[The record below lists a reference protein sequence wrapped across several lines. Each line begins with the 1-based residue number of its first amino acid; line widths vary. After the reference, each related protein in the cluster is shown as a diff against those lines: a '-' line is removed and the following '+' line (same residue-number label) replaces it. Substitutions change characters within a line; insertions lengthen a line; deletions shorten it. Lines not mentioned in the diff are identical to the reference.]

1 MISRLRGSV
10 WQCEPGRLQLDVGGV
25 GYDLQIPLSTYYQV
39 SEADT
44 AEVDL
49 HVYTHVREDAITLF
63 GFATVA
69 ERSMFLHLTSIS
81 GVGPR
86 LALSTLSGI
95 GPAELRQAVREQ
107 DQSRIQRVPGIGK
120 KTAARIVL
128 ELRDRMEKEGV
139 ETVPGGPERPAAPGM
154 DERRIRRHDA
164 ASALSNLGYSEDAA
178 YRAVDKVLDDVDGR
192 LPDLQD
198 LLRSALRGL
207 NR

>member
-1 MISRLRGSV
+1 MIGRLRGSV
-10 WQCEPGRLQLDVGGV
+10 WHCEPGRLQLDVGGV
-25 GYDLQIPLSTYYQV
+25 GYDLQIPLSTYYEV
-39 SEADT
+39 SEAVSGDV
-44 AEVDL
+44 EL
-49 HVYTHVREDAITLF
+49 HVFTHVREDAITLY

-86 LALSTLSGI
+86 LALAALSGI
-95 GPAELRQAVREQ
+95 GPAELRQAVRGK
-107 DQSRIQRVPGIGK
+107 DHSRIQRVPGIGK

-128 ELRDRMEKEGV
+128 ELRDRLEKDDP
-139 ETVPGGPERPAAPGM
+139 ETGPGAAERAGSPGAIGS
-154 DERRIRRHDA
+154 RSLRHDA

-178 YRAVDKVLDDVDGR
+178 YRAVDKVLDAAGEV

-198 LLRSALRGL
+198 LLRSALQGL

>member
-1 MISRLRGSV
+1 MISRLRGLV

-25 GYDLQIPLSTYYQV
+25 GYDLQIPLSTYYQI
-39 SEADT
+39 SEAD
-44 AEVDL
+44 AGEVEL

-95 GPAELRQAVREQ
+95 GPGELRQAVREQ

-128 ELRDRMEKEGV
+128 ELRDRLEKDGV
-139 ETVPGGPERPAAPGM
+139 EAVPSGAQQPPALAG
-154 DERRIRRHDA
+154 DERRSRRHDA
-164 ASALSNLGYSEDAA
+164 ASALSNLGYNDDVA
-178 YRAVDKVLDDVDGR
+178 YRAVDKVLDGAGEK

-198 LLRSALRGL
+198 LLRLALRGL

>member
-10 WQCEPGRLQLDVGGV
+10 WCCEPGRLQLDVGGV
-25 GYDLQIPLSTYYQV
+25 GYDLQIPLGTYYRI
-39 SEADT
+39 SEADPS
-44 AEVDL
+44 EVEL

-63 GFATVA
+63 GFATTE

-95 GPAELRQAVREQ
+95 GPIELCRAVR
-107 DQSRIQRVPGIGK
+107 DKNHDRILQVPGIGK

-128 ELRDRMEKEGV
+128 ELRDRLDRDGFGSFAGDESGPAPV
-139 ETVPGGPERPAAPGM
+139 GG
-154 DERRIRRHDA
+154 DELASRRHDA
-164 ASALSNLGYSEDAA
+164 VSALSNLGYSDDAA
-178 YRAVDKVLDDVDGR
+178 RRAVDRVLGDAGEPV
-192 LPDLQD
+192 PDLQD

>member
-39 SEADT
+39 SEVDA
-44 AEVDL
+44 AEVEL

-139 ETVPGGPERPAAPGM
+139 ETVPGEPERPKGLGM

-178 YRAVDKVLDDVDGR
+178 YRAVDKVLDYIDGR